1 MINKFK
7 NKVIKKLKKMN
18 NEDGMGTIEMIF
30 LVAVLLS
37 LAIMFGVS
45 MKKFVSARI
54 TDLTDENTFDK
65 VDPSDIDGRI
75 NIENRKIALGDKSY
89 IEFDSNTVV
98 VTLNQET

>member
-7 NKVIKKLKKMN
+7 NKLIKKMN

-45 MKKFVSARI
+45 MKKFVGARL

-75 NIENRKIALGDKSY
+75 NIENRKITLGDKFY
-89 IEFDSNTVV
+89 IEFDSNTAV